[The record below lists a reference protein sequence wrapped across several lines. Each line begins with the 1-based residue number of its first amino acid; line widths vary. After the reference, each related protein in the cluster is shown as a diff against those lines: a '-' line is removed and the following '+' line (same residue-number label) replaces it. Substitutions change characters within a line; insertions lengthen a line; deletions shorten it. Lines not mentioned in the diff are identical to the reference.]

1 MRPALGHPLSKETLR
16 FDSRVIHPR
25 SRILAEGQKSTC
37 RILSREPD
45 FWYQVSAG
53 KSIGFGEVR
62 HCAREQQSNHTQNQL
77 LPMRL
82 RKQPCAAT
90 VQGYER
96 GKILYFLEGR
106 W

>member
-1 MRPALGHPLSKETLR
+1 MALNSVISVPVGWLCVISMIKSIPVPVQVALGSAIAVPVWWLC
-16 FDSRVIHPR
+16 VISMIKGIPVGT
-25 SRILAEGQKSTC
+25 APQ
-37 RILSREPD
+37 
-45 FWYQVSAG
+45 QM
-53 KSIGFGEVR
+53 

-106 W
+106 